1 MSGHIDHV
9 ESVNLF
15 SLKDGNIHWFELG
28 MFQSDSA
35 YSGTK
40 RTNKQYRKQILNF
53 GELPF
58 DSGTLYLLSGVKGA
72 FLSMKKGYLLIR

>member
-1 MSGHIDHV
+1 MSGHIGHV

-15 SLKDGNIHWFELG
+15 SLKDGNINWFELG
-28 MFQSDSA
+28 MFQSESA

-58 DSGTLYLLSGVKGA
+58 DSGTLCLLLGIKGVFWGW
-72 FLSMKKGYLLIR
+72 KKDIF